1 MLFNLYLLTTGA
13 SIATDAI
20 TLVDLF
26 KRLKEDG
33 YVINKDTEKSS
44 EETLQSLIVVLSTI
58 ALPGF
63 NAYFSYKFRNEAD
76 KQYEAIKAALIEK
89 GAIREMTWEEILGEK
104 KSFEPTHEEVMNALK
119 GAIAQKATEGYNAVA
134 GKVESTVAE
143 LKENEKVQGALSA
156 VAELKEN
163 EKVQG
168 ALSAIDKKR
177 QELLLK
183 KELIKM
189 AIQRAKEEAERRA
202 MNSEEDYNKDDDK
215 SNSQEGPKK
224 R

>member
-1 MLFNLYLLTTGA
+1 MMLFNLYLLTTGA

-63 NAYFSYKFRNEAD
+63 NAYFSYKFHNEAD
-76 KQYEAIKAALIEK
+76 KQYEAIKEALIEK
-89 GAIREMTWEEILGEK
+89 GAIREMTWEEILGEE

-119 GAIAQKATEGYNAVA
+119 GAIAQKATEGC
-134 GKVESTVAE
+134 
-143 LKENEKVQGALSA
+143 
-156 VAELKEN
+156 
-163 EKVQG
+163 
-168 ALSAIDKKR
+168 
-177 QELLLK
+177 LLP
-183 KELIKM
+183 
-189 AIQRAKEEAERRA
+189 
-202 MNSEEDYNKDDDK
+202 
-215 SNSQEGPKK
+215 G
-224 R
+224 

>member
-1 MLFNLYLLTTGA
+1 MLFQLYLLTTGA

-44 EETLQSLIVVLSTI
+44 EETLQSLIVILSTT
-58 ALPGF
+58 ALPGY
-63 NAYFSYKFRNEAD
+63 NAYFSYKFRTEAD
-76 KQYEAIKAALIEK
+76 KQYEAIKEALIEK
-89 GAIREMTWEEILGEK
+89 GAIREMTLEEILGEK
-104 KSFEPTHEEVMNALK
+104 NSFEPTPEEVMNALK
-119 GAIAQKATEGYNAVA
+119 GAIAQKATEGYNTVTS
-134 GKVESTVAE
+134 KVESTVAD
-143 LKENEKVQGALSA
+143 LKENETVQS
-156 VAELKEN
+156 
-163 EKVQG
+163 

-177 QELLLK
+177 QELLIK

-189 AIQRAKEEAERRA
+189 AIQRAKEEAERKA

>member
-26 KRLKEDG
+26 KRLKDDG

-58 ALPGF
+58 ALPGY

-76 KQYEAIKAALIEK
+76 KQYEAIKEALIEK

-104 KSFEPTHEEVMNALK
+104 KSFEPTPEEVMNALK

-134 GKVESTVAE
+134 SKVESTV
-143 LKENEKVQGALSA
+143 G
-156 VAELKEN
+156 ELKEN

-177 QELLLK
+177 KELLIK